1 LLGLRSADPEVLRR
15 LWDRE
20 LAPLDDS
27 DRLEDAIEV
36 LAVELD
42 EQLTERHVL
51 LPTVELC
58 CDLEEQQL
66 SGIAP
71 VFDQTLE
78 AGDVN

>member
-1 LLGLRSADPEVLRR
+1 MRGEKAQKNVVRRSFPRQGVGANVPKEH
-15 LWDRE
+15 
-20 LAPLDDS
+20 
-27 DRLEDAIEV
+27 AIEV

-42 EQLTERHVL
+42 EQLAERHVL
-51 LPTVELC
+51 LPAVKLC